1 MIVYRSVSRDVR
13 PFISRVS
20 FIINCF
26 TDFSVQCNRSQ
37 RSCTPSG
44 SIATG
49 CANLAPQEDVQEDWG
64 WKLVHGEVFRTP
76 NNPLVLAALVG
87 NGAQLCSMVG
97 ITLGASR
104 KLPRPISDAHA
115 IVTQSLPC
123 WASFLLQIGVLSP
136 Q

>member
-13 PFISRVS
+13 PFMSLVS
-20 FIINCF
+20 FGLIINYV
-26 TDFSVQCNRSQ
+26 TDFSVQCNGSQ
-37 RSCTPSG
+37 RSYTPSS

-97 ITLGASR
+97 VTLGVSN
-104 KLPRPISDAHA
+104 KLP
-115 IVTQSLPC
+115 
-123 WASFLLQIGVLSP
+123 
-136 Q
+136 